1 MINFMI
7 EYIYSLMYV
16 IGLTYVISLIL
27 PKMKE
32 RSINRIVF
40 SILIYA
46 FIVNVLTYS
55 WSGLAS
61 VFILENIICMIT
73 DFFYCCYMINEF
85 KISNL
90 LVTILYYN
98 IFVIMGKFFTILMIL
113 FNDSDYL
120 TISFGEMRWA
130 IIMIINIFTVSITYN
145 IFKDKQN
152 TFDEVSNKYIVLFV
166 SVNIIELVIIML
178 MGIVLADWVNLYIM
192 YAIILMMVLVTISN
206 YLIVMVASWFIEKS
220 KMEILENS
228 YMLNKQ
234 YLESLKREQEE
245 LSKFKHDYK
254 NHLFI
259 LSGLI
264 DDNSIESKEYL
275 ANLDN
280 DLKNIERVNYSNN
293 TLINMIINAKVNG
306 VKDIEFDIS
315 IVVKEYL
322 NFPEDKLSSLLFNLL
337 DNAIDAARKSSQKQV
352 GIKILTVGD
361 MLLIEISNSVD
372 QEPSYSSDKGKWHG
386 KGMVIINEIVSL
398 FEGTIDYKY
407 SDNYVNVKV
416 VINEINR

>member
-40 SILIYA
+40 SIPIYA

-61 VFILENIICMIT
+61 VFILGNIICMIT

>member
-1 MINFMI
+1 MMNFMI

-32 RSINRIVF
+32 RSICNIIS
-40 SILIYA
+40 SIFIYA

-61 VFILENIICMIT
+61 VFILGNIICMIT

-166 SVNIIELVIIML
+166 SVNIIELAIIML

-293 TLINMIINAKVNG
+293 TLINMIINAKFNG

>member
-1 MINFMI
+1 MMNFMI

-40 SILIYA
+40 SILTYA

-55 WSGLAS
+55 SSGLAS
-61 VFILENIICMIT
+61 VFILGNIICMIT
-73 DFFYCCYMINEF
+73 DFFYCCYLINDF
-85 KISNL
+85 KLSNL

-98 IFVIMGKFFTILMIL
+98 IFVIMGEFFTILMIL

-120 TISFGEMRWA
+120 TISFGKMRWS
-130 IIMIINIFTVSITYN
+130 IILIINIFTVSITYN
-145 IFKDKQN
+145 SFKDKQN

-166 SVNIIELVIIML
+166 GVNIIELVIVML
-178 MGIVLADWVNLYIM
+178 LSIVLADWVNLYVM
-192 YAIILMMVLVTISN
+192 YASILMMVLVTISN
-206 YLIVMVASWFIEKS
+206 YLIVMVASWFIEKN
-220 KMEILENS
+220 KMEILENL

-264 DDNSIESKEYL
+264 DANSIESKEYL
-275 ANLDN
+275 SNLDN
-280 DLKNIERVNYSNN
+280 DLKNIEKVNYSNN

-306 VKDIEFDIS
+306 IKDIEFDIS

-322 NFPEDKLSSLLFNLL
+322 NFPEDKLSGLLFNLL

-352 GIKILTVGD
+352 NIKILTVGD

-372 QEPSYSSDKGKWHG
+372 QEPSYSSDKGKGHG

-398 FEGTIDYKY
+398 FEGKIDYKY
-407 SDNYVNVKV
+407 NDNYVNVKV
-416 VINEINR
+416 IINEINR

>member
-1 MINFMI
+1 MMNFMV

-40 SILIYA
+40 SILTYA

-55 WSGLAS
+55 SSGLAS
-61 VFILENIICMIT
+61 VFILGNIICMIT
-73 DFFYCCYMINEF
+73 DFFYCCYLINDF
-85 KISNL
+85 KLSNL

-98 IFVIMGKFFTILMIL
+98 IFVIMGEFFTILMIL

-120 TISFGEMRWA
+120 TISFGKMRWS
-130 IIMIINIFTVSITYN
+130 IILIINIFTVSITYN

-166 SVNIIELVIIML
+166 GVNIIELVIVML
-178 MGIVLADWVNLYIM
+178 LSIVLADWVNLYVM
-192 YAIILMMVLVTISN
+192 YASILMMVLVTISN
-206 YLIVMVASWFIEKS
+206 YLIVMVASWFIEKN
-220 KMEILENS
+220 KMEILENL

-264 DDNSIESKEYL
+264 DANSIESKEYL
-275 ANLDN
+275 SNLDN
-280 DLKNIERVNYSNN
+280 DLKNIEKVNYSNN

-306 VKDIEFDIS
+306 IKDIEFDIS

-322 NFPEDKLSSLLFNLL
+322 NFPEDKLSGLLFNLL

-352 GIKILTVGD
+352 NIKILTVGD

-372 QEPSYSSDKGKWHG
+372 QEPSYSSDKGKGHG

-398 FEGTIDYKY
+398 FEGKIDYKY
-407 SDNYVNVKV
+407 NDNYVNVKV
-416 VINEINR
+416 IINEINR

>member
-40 SILIYA
+40 SIPIYA

-61 VFILENIICMIT
+61 VFILGNIICMIT

-352 GIKILTVGD
+352 VIKILTVGD

-398 FEGTIDYKY
+398 FEGTIDFKY

>member
-1 MINFMI
+1 MMNFMI

-40 SILIYA
+40 SILTYA

-55 WSGLAS
+55 SSGLAS
-61 VFILENIICMIT
+61 VFILGNIICMIT
-73 DFFYCCYMINEF
+73 DFFYCCYLINDF
-85 KISNL
+85 KLSNL

-98 IFVIMGKFFTILMIL
+98 IFVIMGEFFTILIIL

-120 TISFGEMRWA
+120 TISFGKMRWS
-130 IIMIINIFTVSITYN
+130 IILIINIFTVSITYN

-166 SVNIIELVIIML
+166 GVNIIELVIIML
-178 MGIVLADWVNLYIM
+178 LSIVLADWVNLYVT
-192 YAIILMMVLVTISN
+192 YASILMMVLVTISN
-206 YLIVMVASWFIEKS
+206 YLIVMVASWFIEKN
-220 KMEILENS
+220 KMEILENL

-264 DDNSIESKEYL
+264 DANSIESKEYL
-275 ANLDN
+275 SNLDN
-280 DLKNIERVNYSNN
+280 DLKNIEKVNYSNN

-306 VKDIEFDIS
+306 IKDIEFNIS

-322 NFPEDKLSSLLFNLL
+322 NFPEDKLSGLLFNLL

-352 GIKILTVGD
+352 NIKILTVGD

-372 QEPSYSSDKGKWHG
+372 QEPSYSSDKGKGHG

-398 FEGTIDYKY
+398 FEGKIDYKY
-407 SDNYVNVKV
+407 NDNYVNVKV
-416 VINEINR
+416 IINEINR

>member
-40 SILIYA
+40 SIPIYA

-61 VFILENIICMIT
+61 VFILGNIICMVT

-178 MGIVLADWVNLYIM
+178 MGIVLADWVNLYII

>member
-1 MINFMI
+1 MMNFMI

-40 SILIYA
+40 SILTYA

-55 WSGLAS
+55 SSGLAS
-61 VFILENIICMIT
+61 VFILGNIICMIT
-73 DFFYCCYMINEF
+73 DFFYCCYLINDF
-85 KISNL
+85 KLSNL

-98 IFVIMGKFFTILMIL
+98 IFVIMGEFFTILIIL

-120 TISFGEMRWA
+120 TISFGKMRWS
-130 IIMIINIFTVSITYN
+130 IILIINIFTVSITYN

-166 SVNIIELVIIML
+166 GVNIIELVIIML
-178 MGIVLADWVNLYIM
+178 LSIVLADWVNLYVT
-192 YAIILMMVLVTISN
+192 YASILMMVLVTISN
-206 YLIVMVASWFIEKS
+206 YLIVMVASWFIEKN
-220 KMEILENS
+220 KMEILENL

-264 DDNSIESKEYL
+264 DANSIESKEYL
-275 ANLDN
+275 SNLDN
-280 DLKNIERVNYSNN
+280 DLKNIEKVNYSNN

-306 VKDIEFDIS
+306 IKDIEFNIS

-322 NFPEDKLSSLLFNLL
+322 NFPEDKLSGLLFNLL
-337 DNAIDAARKSSQKQV
+337 DNAIDAAGKSSQKQV
-352 GIKILTVGD
+352 NIKILTVGD

-372 QEPSYSSDKGKWHG
+372 QEPSYSSDKGKGHG

-398 FEGTIDYKY
+398 FEGKIDYKY
-407 SDNYVNVKV
+407 NDNYVNVKV
-416 VINEINR
+416 IINEINR

>member
-1 MINFMI
+1 MMNFMI

-40 SILIYA
+40 SILTYA

-55 WSGLAS
+55 SSGLAS
-61 VFILENIICMIT
+61 VFILGNIICMIT
-73 DFFYCCYMINEF
+73 DFFYCCYLINDF
-85 KISNL
+85 KLSNL

-98 IFVIMGKFFTILMIL
+98 IFVIMGEFFTILMIL

-120 TISFGEMRWA
+120 TISFGKMRWS
-130 IIMIINIFTVSITYN
+130 IILIINIFTVSITYN

-166 SVNIIELVIIML
+166 GVNIIELVIVML
-178 MGIVLADWVNLYIM
+178 LSIVLADWVNLYVM
-192 YAIILMMVLVTISN
+192 YASILMMVLVTISN
-206 YLIVMVASWFIEKS
+206 YLIVMVASWFIEKN
-220 KMEILENS
+220 KMEILENL

-264 DDNSIESKEYL
+264 DANSIESKEYL
-275 ANLDN
+275 SNLDN
-280 DLKNIERVNYSNN
+280 DLKNIEKVNYSNN

-306 VKDIEFDIS
+306 IKDIEFDIS

-322 NFPEDKLSSLLFNLL
+322 NFPEDKLSGLLFNLL

-352 GIKILTVGD
+352 NIKILTVGD

-372 QEPSYSSDKGKWHG
+372 QEPSYSSDKGKGHG

-398 FEGTIDYKY
+398 FEGKIDYKY
-407 SDNYVNVKV
+407 NDNYVNVKV
-416 VINEINR
+416 IINEINR

>member
-1 MINFMI
+1 MMNFMI

-40 SILIYA
+40 SILTYA

-55 WSGLAS
+55 SSGLAS
-61 VFILENIICMIT
+61 VFILGNIICMIT

-98 IFVIMGKFFTILMIL
+98 IFVIMGEFFTILMIL

-120 TISFGEMRWA
+120 TISFGKMRWS
-130 IIMIINIFTVSITYN
+130 IILIINIFTVSITYN

-166 SVNIIELVIIML
+166 GVNIIELVIVML
-178 MGIVLADWVNLYIM
+178 LSIVLADWVNLYVM
-192 YAIILMMVLVTISN
+192 YASILMMVLVTISN
-206 YLIVMVASWFIEKS
+206 YLIVMVASWFIEKN
-220 KMEILENS
+220 KMEILENL

-264 DDNSIESKEYL
+264 DANSIESKEYL
-275 ANLDN
+275 SNLDN
-280 DLKNIERVNYSNN
+280 DLKNIEKVNYSNN

-306 VKDIEFDIS
+306 IKDIEFDIS

-322 NFPEDKLSSLLFNLL
+322 NFPEDKLSGLLFNLL

-352 GIKILTVGD
+352 NIKILTVGD

-372 QEPSYSSDKGKWHG
+372 QEPSYSSDKGKGHG

-398 FEGTIDYKY
+398 FEGKIDYKY
-407 SDNYVNVKV
+407 NDNYVNVKV
-416 VINEINR
+416 IINEINR

>member
-1 MINFMI
+1 MNFMI

-61 VFILENIICMIT
+61 VFILGNIICMIT

-85 KISNL
+85 KISHL

-130 IIMIINIFTVSITYN
+130 IILIINIFTVSITYN

-245 LSKFKHDYK
+245 LSKFRHDYK

-264 DDNSIESKEYL
+264 DGNSIESKEYL

-372 QEPSYSSDKGKWHG
+372 QEPSYSSDKGRWHG